1 MFYLPRIF
9 FVILYSK
16 VSERQVNKKY
26 IVMDTDT
33 SEVLTEQIQ
42 IITFSWDEKT
52 FVERHT

>member
-52 FVERHT
+52 FVEQHT